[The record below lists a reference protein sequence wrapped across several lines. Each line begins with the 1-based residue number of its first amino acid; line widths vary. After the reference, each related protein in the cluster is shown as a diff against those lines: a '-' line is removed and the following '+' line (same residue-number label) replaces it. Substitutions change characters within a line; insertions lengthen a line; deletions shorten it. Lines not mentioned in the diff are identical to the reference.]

1 MTTYPSIC
9 TLCKRNKRIESFSQF
24 VLMVLENKHVREKH
38 LEIFKHNQK
47 VNEKYNKLR
56 KKAEDYKIF
65 NEKRI
70 FKRLEEENP

>member
-9 TLCKRNKRIESFSQF
+9 NLCKPRLRLESPDQLTLIVS
-24 VLMVLENKHVREKH
+24 ENEHLKEKH
-38 LEIFKHNQK
+38 PEIFKNNKK

-65 NEKRI
+65 NEKQI